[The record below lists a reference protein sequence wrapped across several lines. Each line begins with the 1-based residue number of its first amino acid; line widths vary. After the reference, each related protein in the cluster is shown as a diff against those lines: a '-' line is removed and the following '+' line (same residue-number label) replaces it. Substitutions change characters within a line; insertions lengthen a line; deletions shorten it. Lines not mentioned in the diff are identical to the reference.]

1 MLRVIDD
8 TGARPPSNFGATAEP
23 ANLIS
28 GFSFEEW
35 DDIDRFHW
43 MERRA
48 QISIEP
54 KAQEVFLE
62 LWVLSTYHDLT
73 QTLIVRVAD
82 VETSFSLPYWWSR
95 VSIPV
100 APGATLLDL
109 EANKLLPAAHHPDD
123 PRELAIQIRPPVIH
137 ADRDRHH
144 HIDRQHQNAVRNIT
158 EMLAGEPRPS
168 STPRMLGIDMHG
180 VCNVKPPCVY
190 CDWDT
195 AKDLE
200 GDNVDTPFTRET
212 IEEWGDFYDNAGTLV
227 NCSIGE
233 PFMMKNFDELL
244 DIFGEGGKVMELV
257 TNGQI
262 LTDRNIEK
270 LLGRDIDLYV
280 SLDAATP
287 ETYAKL
293 RNDRLELILAN
304 LRRLIA
310 AKGGTRGLPRVH
322 LVFMP
327 MPVNVHELDA
337 FVELCADLQVD
348 RLVLRPLNFTDLL
361 DLDWER
367 GGHHFQYQ
375 NELLPF
381 EELIRIS
388 GRAAELGRTHGVK
401 IVDQL
406 DFGGAMEEMF
416 ADQYSVG
423 RSTAK
428 EIATQNQPEAT
439 PARDPTP
446 PIAATEPLLPILDEP
461 QPETA
466 GPMGADLPTLGA
478 EKVPLCTEPWKS
490 LYILRRGVLPCC
502 YGSTPIA
509 PMSDYREAWNS
520 PVLQEIRQDLAA
532 GRFHRYCLD
541 SPSCPIIRKSSHAHK
556 LPLRQALFM
565 QARDSW
571 HRFDKLLFGAPRRI
585 VRPIKRLFQEARS

>member
-1 MLRVIDD
+1 MLRVIAD
-8 TGARPPSNFGATAEP
+8 TAARPLSIFRATAEP
-23 ANLIS
+23 ANLAS

-35 DDIDRFHW
+35 DDMDRFHW
-43 MERRA
+43 MERQAR
-48 QISIEP
+48 ISIEQ
-54 KAQEVFLE
+54 KEEEYFFE
-62 LWVLSTYHDLT
+62 LWVLSTFHDLSQILT
-73 QTLIVRVAD
+73 IRVSD
-82 VETSFSLPYWWSR
+82 VDTSFSLPHWWSR

-100 APGATLLDL
+100 PPGATVLDL
-109 EANKLLPAAHHPDD
+109 EANKLLPAAHHPGD
-123 PRELAIQIRPPVIH
+123 PRELSIQVRPPVFH
-137 ADRDRHH
+137 ADRDRHL
-144 HIDRQHQNAVRNIT
+144 HIDRQHKNAVRNIT
-158 EMLAGEPRPS
+158 EMLAGESRPG

-200 GDNVDTPFTRET
+200 GENVEAPFTRET
-212 IEEWGDFYDNAGTLV
+212 IEEWADFYDHAGTLV

-244 DIFGEGGKVMELV
+244 DIFGAGGKVMEIV

-262 LTDRNIEK
+262 LTERNIEK
-270 LLGRDIDLYV
+270 LLGRDIDLYI

-304 LRRLIA
+304 LERLIA

-337 FVELCADLQVD
+337 FVELCAELQVD
-348 RLVLRPLNFTDLL
+348 RLVLRPLNFSASL

-367 GGHHFQYQ
+367 SGYHFRYQ
-375 NELLPF
+375 DELLPF
-381 EELIRIS
+381 DELIRVS

-406 DFGGAMEEMF
+406 DFGGAMEEKF
-416 ADQYSVG
+416 EDQYAAG
-423 RSTAK
+423 RDAAVEALTDDQQQAGLTAK
-428 EIATQNQPEAT
+428 PG
-439 PARDPTP
+439 P
-446 PIAATEPLLPILDEP
+446 PVAATDPVLPVVGEP
-461 QPETA
+461 QPDPAAPAA
-466 GPMGADLPTLGA
+466 GDLPSLGE

-509 PMSDYREAWNS
+509 PMSDYRQAWNS
-520 PVLQEIRQDLAA
+520 PVLQEIRRDLAA

-541 SPSCPIIRKSSHAHK
+541 SPACPIIRKSSHARE
-556 LPLRQALFM
+556 LPLRQALIVRGRE
-565 QARDSW
+565 AW
-571 HRFDKLLFGAPRRI
+571 HRLDKLLWGVPRRI
-585 VRPIKRLFQEARS
+585 VGPIRALFRN